1 MLLKELLK
9 DICDGPPPR
18 GPRGSSPRPK
28 ASRGEGTFG
37 LWEESS
43 RRIAAISCDSRTT
56 GKDSLFVALKGSKQ
70 DGTQFIDEAIKK
82 GARVVASSHPPAE
95 KHKGVLFLQVDDP
108 HKFLHEVTR
117 RFYGPLSSKVKSIGV
132 TGTNGKTTITYL
144 VESILRE
151 AGKTCGVMGTV
162 NYRIGKK
169 VLPSKN
175 TTPSLVEN
183 QQFLAGLAQKNIE
196 YCVMEVSSHGL
207 DQGRVDLI
215 DFKTAVFTNLTSD
228 HLDYHR
234 TRDNYFLAKA
244 RLFTDLS
251 PRAVSVINIDDPCG
265 AKLVSLTRSRVV
277 KYGILGE
284 ADVCAEDIKT
294 SVHKSH
300 FTVRADGQSLKIET
314 KLIGVHNVYNILAAV
329 GVCLNEGVSPETI
342 SRGIARLEH
351 VPGRLDR
358 IESPK
363 GFAVFVDYAH
373 TEDALKNVL
382 EALRKIKPKRIITV
396 FGCGGDRDKTKRPKM
411 GRVAGQLSDIVI
423 VTTDNPRSEDP
434 QSIISG
440 IILGFSTDNYQVV
453 ADREKAIAT
462 AIAMAGAG
470 DIVLIAGKGHEDYQ
484 IFKDKTIAFDERAIV
499 KKYLK

>member
-1 MLLKELLK
+1 MLLTELLK
-9 DICDGPPPR
+9 DIYLGPLPR
-18 GPRGSSPRPK
+18 GN
-28 ASRGEGTFG
+28 
-37 LWEESS
+37 SS
-43 RRIAAISCDSRTT
+43 RSCAIAAISSDSRTIA
-56 GKDSLFVALKGSKQ
+56 KDSLFVAMKGAQK
-70 DGTQFIDEAIKK
+70 DGTQFIAEAIRR
-82 GARVVASSHPPAE
+82 GACVIASSHPPEE
-95 KHKGVLFLQVDDP
+95 KRKDVLFLRVDDP

-117 RFYGPLSSKVKSIGV
+117 RFYGPLSSKVKCIGV

-144 VESILRE
+144 IESILEE

-162 NYRIGKK
+162 NYRVGKK
-169 VLPSKN
+169 VLPSQN
-175 TTPSLVEN
+175 TTPGVVEN
-183 QQFLAGLAQKNIE
+183 QQFLANLGQKSVE

-215 DFKTAVFTNLTSD
+215 DFKSAVFTNLTSD

-234 TRDNYFLAKA
+234 TRENYFLAKA
-244 RLFTDLS
+244 RLFTNLS
-251 PRAVSVINIDDPCG
+251 PRSVSVINVDDPYG

-277 KYGILGE
+277 KYGVLGE
-284 ADVCAEDIKT
+284 ADICAKDIKT
-294 SVHKSH
+294 NVQKSL
-300 FTVRADGQSLKIET
+300 FTVRANGQSIKIQT
-314 KLIGVHNVYNILAAV
+314 KLIGMHNVYNILAAV
-329 GVCLNEGVSPETI
+329 GVCLNEGIAPEVI

-351 VPGRLDR
+351 VPGRLER

-382 EALRKIKPKRIITV
+382 EALRKINPKRIITV

-411 GRVAGQLSDIVI
+411 GRVAGHLSDVVI

-434 QSIISG
+434 QSIISE

-462 AIAMAGAG
+462 AIAMADAG
-470 DIVLIAGKGHEDYQ
+470 DIVLVAGKGHEDYQ
-484 IFKDKTIAFDERAIV
+484 IFKDKTIPFNEHKIV
-499 KKYLK
+499 QKYLK

>member
-9 DICDGPPPR
+9 DICDGPFPR
-18 GPRGSSPRPK
+18 G
-28 ASRGEGTFG
+28 
-37 LWEESS
+37 ESS
-43 RRIAAISCDSRTT
+43 RRITAISCDSRTT
-56 GKDSLFVALKGSKQ
+56 GKDSLFVALKGTKQ
-70 DGTQFIDEAIKK
+70 DGTQFIDEAVKK
-82 GARVVASSHPPAE
+82 GARVVVSSHPPTE
-95 KHKGVLFLQVDDP
+95 KRADVLFLHVDDP
-108 HKFLHEVTR
+108 HKFLYEVTR
-117 RFYGPLSSKVKSIGV
+117 RFYGPLSSKVRSNGV

-144 VESILRE
+144 IESILRE

-169 VLPSKN
+169 ILPSKN
-175 TTPSLVEN
+175 TTPGLVEN
-183 QQFLAGLAQKNIE
+183 QQFLANLAEKGIE

-207 DQGRVDLI
+207 DQGRVGLI
-215 DFKTAVFTNLTSD
+215 DFKSAVFTNLTSD

-234 TRDNYFLAKA
+234 TRENYFLAKA
-244 RLFTDLS
+244 RLFTNLS
-251 PRAVSVINIDDPCG
+251 PQSVSVINVDDPYG
-265 AKLVSLTRSRVV
+265 RKLVSLTRSRVV
-277 KYGILGE
+277 EYGISNE
-284 ADVCAEDIKT
+284 AEVRAKDIKT
-294 SVHKSH
+294 SVYESH
-300 FTVRADGQSLKIET
+300 FTVRASGQSMKIQT
-314 KLIGVHNVYNILAAV
+314 KLIGMHNVYNILAAV
-329 GVCLNEGVSPETI
+329 GVCLNEGIAPETI

-351 VPGRLDR
+351 VPGRLER
-358 IESPK
+358 VESPK

>member
-1 MLLKELLK
+1 MKMEHIIFLKELLK
-9 DICDGPPPR
+9 DIYSGPLPR
-18 GPRGSSPRPK
+18 GPRGS
-28 ASRGEGTFG
+28 

-43 RRIAAISCDSRTT
+43 RRQLAIRGIGSDSRTVE
-56 GKDSLFVALKGSKQ
+56 KDSLFVALKGAKH
-70 DGTQFIDEAIKK
+70 DGAQFIDEAIKK
-82 GARVVASSHPPAE
+82 GARVVASSHPPA
-95 KHKGVLFLQVDDP
+95 KKRADVLFLHVDDP

-144 VESILRE
+144 IESILHE

-162 NYRIGKK
+162 NCRIGKK

-175 TTPSLVEN
+175 TTPGLVEN
-183 QQFLAGLAQKNIE
+183 QQFLAKLAEKEVE

-207 DQGRVDLI
+207 DQGRVELI
-215 DFKTAVFTNLTSD
+215 DFKSAVFTNLTSD

-234 TRDNYFLAKA
+234 TRENYFLAKA
-244 RLFTDLS
+244 RLFTNLS
-251 PRAVSVINIDDPCG
+251 PRAVSVINIDDPYG
-265 AKLVSLTRSRVV
+265 AKLVSMTKSRVV
-277 KYGILGE
+277 KYGISGE
-284 ADVCAEDIKT
+284 ADICAKDIKT
-294 SVHKSH
+294 SVLESH
-300 FTVRADGQSLKIET
+300 FTVRANGQSIEVRT
-314 KLIGVHNVYNILAAV
+314 KLIGLHNVYNILAAA
-329 GVCLNEGVSPETI
+329 GVCFNEGIALETI
-342 SRGIARLEH
+342 RRGIARLEH

-363 GFAVFVDYAH
+363 GFAVFIDYAH

-382 EALRKIKPKRIITV
+382 EALRKIGPRRIITV

-411 GRVAGQLSDIVI
+411 GRVAGHLSDVVI
-423 VTTDNPRSEDP
+423 VTNDNPRSEDP

-453 ADREKAIAT
+453 GDREKAIQT

-484 IFKDKTIAFDERAIV
+484 IFKDRTIAFDERAIV